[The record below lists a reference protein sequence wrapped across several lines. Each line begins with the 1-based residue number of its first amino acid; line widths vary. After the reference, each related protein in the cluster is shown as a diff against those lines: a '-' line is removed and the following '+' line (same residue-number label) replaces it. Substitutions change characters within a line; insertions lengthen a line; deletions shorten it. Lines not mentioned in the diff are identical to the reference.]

1 MKKRIFAFIFSLML
15 CLLSVLPAFAVA
27 ERPLHIIDDM
37 LVFREDEFNEL
48 EDMAADIESKY
59 GYCVMFCVTDKVPE
73 NHTYEYGQTQYANNS
88 LAQNGIALIHNTQ
101 AKQYAFYVSG
111 QAEAV
116 FTDGVQDNLWEAYN
130 DTETYFDGVV
140 AYLETAEFVLET
152 SGVSASVTEKPSKN
166 ASGEVTVDPNL
177 PTERLLPLVVDQADL
192 LSDEEEKQLIA
203 RLEEISDR
211 FGLDLAVVTVTDFGG
226 KTPEAFADDFYDYN
240 GYGRGTDADG
250 ALIVYK
256 PGQEGQRRIQISTC
270 GKAIEAMSDYDI
282 SSIIDNLKDYFIN
295 EDYVDAFYAFADLSE
310 RCFEFEFE
318 PSVSSFWIPVCLII
332 GFVVAL
338 AIMKVST
345 RSLKS
350 VRHKAD
356 AGDYASGV
364 AVTGRSDVFLYRN
377 VNKTPIPR
385 ESSSGGGGS
394 THSSTHISSSGR
406 SHGGGGASF

>member
-15 CLLSVLPAFAVA
+15 CLLSVLPVFAVV

-48 EDMAADIESKY
+48 EDMAAALESKY
-59 GYCVMFCVTDKVPE
+59 GYCVMFCVTDKVQE

-152 SGVSASVTEKPSKN
+152 SGVSAAVTQTPSKN

-192 LSDEEEKQLIA
+192 LSDE
-203 RLEEISDR
+203 
-211 FGLDLAVVTVTDFGG
+211 
-226 KTPEAFADDFYDYN
+226 
-240 GYGRGTDADG
+240 
-250 ALIVYK
+250 
-256 PGQEGQRRIQISTC
+256 
-270 GKAIEAMSDYDI
+270 
-282 SSIIDNLKDYFIN
+282 
-295 EDYVDAFYAFADLSE
+295 
-310 RCFEFEFE
+310 
-318 PSVSSFWIPVCLII
+318 
-332 GFVVAL
+332 
-338 AIMKVST
+338 
-345 RSLKS
+345 
-350 VRHKAD
+350 
-356 AGDYASGV
+356 
-364 AVTGRSDVFLYRN
+364 
-377 VNKTPIPR
+377 
-385 ESSSGGGGS
+385 
-394 THSSTHISSSGR
+394 
-406 SHGGGGASF
+406 